1 MFVYLASLRAQIKI
15 VSSLQEGRL
24 HFSKLQVTQKDKE
37 AQVVDVRNPKHAW
50 EMLAAANTKIKIS
63 RLHSVCVA
71 TQDHCCFTET
81 DCVNIT
87 ALNISF

>member
-1 MFVYLASLRAQIKI
+1 M
-15 VSSLQEGRL
+15 
-24 HFSKLQVTQKDKE
+24 TQKDRE
-37 AQVVDVRNPKHAW
+37 DQAVDVRNPKHAW

-71 TQDHCCFTET
+71 TQDHCSFAET

-87 ALNISF
+87 VLNISRSEEETADVCCSN